1 MSKRIL
7 LLVLVLSGAAQAQWG
22 HSARLF
28 YWSKNGATQ
37 KTDSIR
43 FVQGTGATLTQS
55 GNTLTIAATGT
66 GTTPAGARA
75 NTGWT
80 AQGGLLAVDTVVQRI
95 EWGGQSNAS
104 FKIFDADNDTI
115 VLRPQQNNGGFLYK
129 DGSDALA
136 SIDTTG
142 RITSGDSYSAAQ
154 TISLDGSKAA
164 AFGGTQPEL
173 YIEGSDNDNWGL
185 TINTSDQAVL
195 NGASGG
201 FLNRREQA
209 TDIDS
214 LLLDP
219 YGSTNGKAIRYSD
232 NGTVL
237 FAVDTTGMI
246 SNGAVATPSARG
258 VWYLPPISMAADT
271 INALRADT
279 LWYWQNTTGATLT
292 VDSIH
297 VAAGTDDFAISFI
310 KCDYTGKNGALIDAV
325 TASTNGTNMYF
336 ITETTISSATIAPGQ
351 RVGFKKPT
359 VATKWAYGRI
369 HFH

>member
-1 MSKRIL
+1 MKRIFFFL
-7 LLVLVLSGAAQAQWG
+7 LILAGAAQAQWSAG
-22 HSARLF
+22 HF

-66 GTTPAGARA
+66 GTTPASARA

-80 AQGGLLAVDTVVQRI
+80 AQGSAIASDTVVQRI
-95 EWGGQSNAS
+95 EWGGQQNAS

-115 VLRPQQNNGGFLYK
+115 MLRPQQNNGGFLYK
-129 DGSDALA
+129 DATDALA

-154 TISLDGSKAA
+154 TITLDGSKAA
-164 AFGGTQPEL
+164 AYGGTQPEL

-185 TINTSDQAVL
+185 TINTSDQAVF
-195 NGASGG
+195 NGVSGG
-201 FLNRREQA
+201 ILNRREQA

-258 VWYLPPISMAADT
+258 VWYLPPITFAVDSASAMAADT
-271 INALRADT
+271 M
-279 LWYWQNTTGATLT
+279 WVWQNSFGATVT

-297 VAAGTDDFAISFI
+297 VAASSDDYAISI
-310 KCDYTGKNGALIDAV
+310 VKCDYTGKNGALVDAV
-325 TASTNGTNMYF
+325 TASTNGTNLFF
-336 ITETTISSATIAPGQ
+336 ITETTITSASITAGQ
-351 RVGFKKPT
+351 RLGFKRPAST
-359 VATKWAYGRI
+359 GDRVFVRVHY
-369 HFH
+369 H